1 MSNATIAVLHPGDM
15 GSAIGACAVRG
26 GHKVLCALEG
36 RSSASKNRANA
47 AGMQDSGNE
56 QAAVL
61 ASSVVLS
68 VCPPHGALD
77 LARRVAGFGFKGLFV
92 DANAIAPAY
101 VLSPMVSEQ
110 LTPAQR
116 ATRDRWVEHGPGI
129 LMLCTTSRLGHGLGR
144 SAGAAG
150 GDGLLLALSR
160 EEEGE
165 VPPVRRSFRLTE
177 AIRNAS
183 SHQDRK
189 MRPTAPRRR
198 STFTNLQT
206 FTL

>member
-1 MSNATIAVLHPGDM
+1 MSAPSVSISRNPLTLAALSLPSLAALLSAAPPVDCNRDVRSVVPGDLKTSDLWERIHSTAKDEQM
-15 GSAIGACAVRG
+15 PPP
-26 GHKVLCALEG
+26 K
-36 RSSASKNRANA
+36 
-47 AGMQDSGNE
+47 SG
-56 QAAVL
+56 
-61 ASSVVLS
+61 
-68 VCPPHGALD
+68 
-77 LARRVAGFGFKGLFV
+77 KK
-92 DANAIAPAY
+92 
-101 VLSPMVSEQ
+101 

-129 LMLCTTSRLGHGLGR
+129 LMLCTTSGLDHGIGR

>member
-1 MSNATIAVLHPGDM
+1 MSAPSVSISRNPLTLAALSLPSLAALPVDFNRDVRSVVPGDLKTSDLWERIHSTAKDEQM
-15 GSAIGACAVRG
+15 PPP
-26 GHKVLCALEG
+26 K
-36 RSSASKNRANA
+36 
-47 AGMQDSGNE
+47 SG
-56 QAAVL
+56 
-61 ASSVVLS
+61 
-68 VCPPHGALD
+68 
-77 LARRVAGFGFKGLFV
+77 KK
-92 DANAIAPAY
+92 
-101 VLSPMVSEQ
+101 

-129 LMLCTTSRLGHGLGR
+129 LMLCTTSGLDHGIGR

-198 STFTNLQT
+198 SIFTNLQT